1 MLLFKFETKGVSPMA
16 YKRLACMH
24 SGTDRARQ
32 GHAVLCDRYEFVPVE
47 EADAVIALG
56 GDGFMLQTL
65 HQHMDRNLPIYG
77 MNRGTV
83 GFLLNEFREDAL
95 YERVNAAREERIYP
109 LQMIARTGDGGVHK
123 AAAFNEVA
131 LIRYSQ
137 QSANIR
143 ILINGEV
150 RLEKLICDGVLV
162 ATPAGSTVYNLSARG
177 PIIPIGSNITALTPI
192 SPFRPRRWQGALLP
206 HSAVIDFEILDPQ
219 KRPVGASADSHEVKD
234 AMTVTV
240 SEDRSKFVRVLFDE
254 DHSLEERIIREQFAF

>member
-1 MLLFKFETKGVSPMA
+1 MT
-16 YKRLACMH
+16 YKRFACMH
-24 SGTDRARQ
+24 SSTDRARQ
-32 GHAVLCDRYEFVPVE
+32 GHAVLCDRCEFVAVE

-56 GDGFMLQTL
+56 GDGFMLQIL
-65 HQHMDRNLPIYG
+65 HEHMDRNLPIYG

-83 GFLLNEFREDAL
+83 GFLLNEFREEAL
-95 YERVNAAREERIYP
+95 YERVNAARKERIYP
-109 LQMIARTGDGGVHK
+109 LQMIARTADGNVHK
-123 AAAFNEVA
+123 AFAFNEVA

-162 ATPAGSTVYNLSARG
+162 ATPAGSTAYNHSARG

-206 HSAVIDFEILDPQ
+206 HTAVIDFEILDP
-219 KRPVGASADSHEVKD
+219 
-234 AMTVTV
+234 
-240 SEDRSKFVRVLFDE
+240 
-254 DHSLEERIIREQFAF
+254 